1 MHRRT
6 LIKTLTSGAAALAM
20 PSFVLSQ
27 TRPIKIGEATD
38 YTGLYRDTNGPG
50 EEHAIRM
57 AIHDFNGG
65 KVLGRPV
72 ELLVGDHL
80 NKADV
85 ATDIAKRWLEVDKVD
100 MMVCS
105 GSSVAA
111 LAAHALARER
121 NVITNM
127 SSAVAINF
135 TEKDCSPV
143 GFHWTVDSYGY
154 PRSAVLAAG
163 DHASKKWFFISIDN
177 VVGQT
182 GNAVCTAAIQE
193 AGGQVVGSVKHPINT
208 TDYASYI
215 AQAQASR
222 ADVVVFLSSG
232 TDLIRAL
239 KQAREFGLQAS
250 GQFVVAPILT
260 YTDILAAGLD
270 VAQGLRFADGFYWNA
285 NDATRAFAK
294 RFQEKMGRA
303 PGASNGNV
311 YAAVTH
317 YLQAVEAAKTT
328 EGKAV
333 AARMKSQP
341 IATRFWSNTSIRPN
355 GRVVYD
361 LNIMRI
367 KTPAQSTGPF
377 DVAEVIGTIPGD
389 KVVKPLAATE
399 CKLV

>member
-1 MHRRT
+1 MLRRH
-6 LIKTLTSGAAALAM
+6 LIKTLSGGAAALAV
-20 PSFVLSQ
+20 PGLVLGQ
-27 TRPIKIGEATD
+27 TRPIKIGEVTD

-50 EEHAIRM
+50 EEYSIRLAIQD
-57 AIHDFNGG
+57 HNGG

-111 LAAHALARER
+111 LAAHVLARDKG
-121 NVITNM
+121 VVTNM

-154 PRSAVLAAG
+154 PRGAVFAAG
-163 DHASKKWFFISIDN
+163 DYASKKWFLVAIDN

-182 GNAVCTAAIQE
+182 STAVCTTAVQE
-193 AGGQVVGSVKHPINT
+193 AGGQVVGVVKHPINT
-208 TDYASYI
+208 TDFASFI
-215 AQAQASR
+215 AQAQASK
-222 ADVVVFLSSG
+222 ADVVCFLSAG
-232 TDLIRAL
+232 TDMIRSL
-239 KQAREFGLQAS
+239 KQAREFGVQAG
-250 GQFVVAPILT
+250 GQFVSAPILT
-260 YTDILAAGLD
+260 YADILASGLD
-270 VAQGLRFADGFYWNA
+270 VAQGLRFADGFYWNV

-294 RFQEKMGRA
+294 RFQDKMERA
-303 PGASNGNV
+303 PGASNGNI

-328 EGKAV
+328 DGKAV
-333 AARMKSQP
+333 AALMKSRP
-341 IATRFWSNTSIRPN
+341 ITTGFWKNTSIRPN

-361 LNIMRI
+361 LNVMRV
-367 KTPAQSTGPF
+367 KAPAQSKDKF
-377 DVAEVIGTIPGD
+377 DVAEVVGAIAGD
-389 KVVKPLAATE
+389 KVVRPLAGTE